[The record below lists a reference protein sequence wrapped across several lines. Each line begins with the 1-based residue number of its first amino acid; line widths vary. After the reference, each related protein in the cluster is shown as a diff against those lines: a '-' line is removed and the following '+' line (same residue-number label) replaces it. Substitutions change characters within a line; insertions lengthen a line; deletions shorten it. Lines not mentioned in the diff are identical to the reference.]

1 MNSLIETKGL
11 SKYYGKGNAIKAVDG
26 LDLTV
31 YEGETFGLLGP
42 NGAGKTTLV
51 RLLNCIIKPSGGSA
65 SVKGYDIL
73 ERPDDVKRV
82 TGMLAESPGLYE
94 KLSGYEFLRL
104 VEIANPGIIYH
115 SGRMHFFAFD
125 GFVMYTFDCDD
136 VDFSQP
142 VIDAIEFS
150 NYMWSE

>member
-1 MNSLIETKGL
+1 MAIAGSTAATTAASQNS
-11 SKYYGKGNAIKAVDG
+11 SSY
-26 LDLTV
+26 
-31 YEGETFGLLGP
+31 
-42 NGAGKTTLV
+42 
-51 RLLNCIIKPSGGSA
+51 R
-65 SVKGYDIL
+65 VKF
-73 ERPDDVKRV
+73 RRN
-82 TGMLAESPGLYE
+82 
-94 KLSGYEFLRL
+94 EFLRL